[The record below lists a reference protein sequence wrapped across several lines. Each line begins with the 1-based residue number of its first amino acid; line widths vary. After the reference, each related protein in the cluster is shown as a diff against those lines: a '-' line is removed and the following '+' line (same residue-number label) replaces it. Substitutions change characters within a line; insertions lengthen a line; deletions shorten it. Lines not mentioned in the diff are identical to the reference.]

1 MLCVKNTD
9 NSHRHV
15 VCAEH
20 RQFSPSCCV
29 QNTKRTQ
36 TILTVIL
43 CVQNTV
49 GRWCGHVHQRCRR
62 LRVVTVAPAQ
72 SAVPAQSVTL
82 LPVGQSV
89 LTHHVFS
96 GTRMDRRWHSEGQQT
111 RRQQQ
116 TEVSVHSSYCLH
128 RLWAVLSVLPSSFL
142 SSLFSLSCLL
152 PFCLLCSLCLFFF
165 LSVFFVPSVFP
176 SSLFSLS
183 YLRTFCL
190 LCSLCFSFFLS
201 VFSGLSFLL
210 PLSLLC
216 SLLRPAFFLSV
227 FVLSVF
233 LPSFLSSL
241 FSLSCL
247 IRSCLLC
254 SLYLAFFL
262 SVFFV
267 LPVFSSS
274 FLSSLFSMSCL
285 LPSCFLCS
293 LCLAFFL
300 PGLLCSPCLVFF
312 SVFFLLRSAVLCTE
326 EK

>member
-1 MLCVKNTD
+1 MLCAE
-9 NSHRHV
+9 HRQT
-15 VCAEH
+15 EH
-20 RQFSPSCCV
+20 RQFSPSSCV

-43 CVQNTV
+43 WVQNTV

-82 LPVGQSV
+82 LLIGQSV

-116 TEVSVHSSYCLH
+116 TEVSVHSFYCLH

-190 LCSLCFSFFLS
+190 LCSLRFSFFLS
-201 VFSGLSFLL
+201 VFSGLSFLI

-233 LPSFLSSL
+233 LSSFLSSL

-262 SVFFV
+262 SFLFSLSFLLLFIFFV
-267 LPVFSSS
+267 LYVLSPS
-274 FLSSLFSMSCL
+274 FLFSLFSLSCL
-285 LPSCFLCS
+285 FI
-293 LCLAFFL
+293 
-300 PGLLCSPCLVFF
+300 PGLLCSPCLIFF